1 VSKKNWN
8 IVLSLIWTLSVLKSI
23 MSKLFA
29 VVVATIPEYYE
40 YKNAHP
46 EHDPNQLAWFREQQE
61 KGILLCCGPFFPHDG
76 TGLWVIQAESVE
88 EAQTIVNSSPRARDG
103 MLAESTRVVEWQV
116 HIGRERFEETK

>member
-1 VSKKNWN
+1 
-8 IVLSLIWTLSVLKSI
+8 

-29 VVVATIPEYYE
+29 VVVATIPEYYD
-40 YKNAHP
+40 YKIAHP
-46 EHDPNQLAWFREQQE
+46 EHDLNQVAWFREQQE

-116 HIGRERFEETK
+116 HIGRERFEDSK